1 LGYSRRVQ
9 RPDQGELNPF
19 ADRSDPLNL
28 STGNPGLLPEYIDL
42 VELGHQKSFENKATL
57 ATTAFYS
64 VESQT
69 IKSFRQVIADP
80 LTGNQ
85 VTSTTRINLGDEINY
100 GLEVVGSLPLA
111 AFWKVSGSASAFRR
125 IIQGSVANT
134 DITNANFVY
143 TSRINTTITPVK
155 KLDVQV
161 SLNYR
166 SPVVTAQGRRQT
178 AVNVDAAAK
187 YTFLPQDRGT
197 LTLRV
202 SDVFNTLR
210 YNFNAYGPGL
220 DAVSYN
226 KRESRVGFLN
236 FSYRFGRDGEAAKPR
251 KEEKEAGGG
260 FE

>member
-1 LGYSRRVQ
+1 VQ

-28 STGNPGLLPEYIDL
+28 NTGNPYLLPEYIDL
-42 VELGHQKSFENKATL
+42 VELGHQKSFANKATL
-57 ATTAFYS
+57 AATAFYS

-69 IKSFRQVIADP
+69 IKPFRQVINDP

-85 VTSTTRINLGDEINY
+85 VTSTSRINLGDEINY
-100 GLEVVGSLPLA
+100 GFEVVGSLPLA
-111 AFWKVSGSASAFRR
+111 SFWKVNGTASAFRR
-125 IIQGSVANT
+125 IIQGSVANS

-143 TSRINTTITPVK
+143 TSRLNTTITPVK

-178 AVNVDAAAK
+178 SFNVDAAAK

-210 YNFNAYGPGL
+210 FNFNAYSAGL

-251 KEEKEAGGG
+251 RKEEKEDGGGG